1 MCIGLK
7 VITYFICYIVGE
19 FVSMLTQLIPGDNF
33 LITPCMLDKGL
44 KCMTTTSSPVTA
56 FVIVFVAKA
65 PNVVTQ

>member
-1 MCIGLK
+1 
-7 VITYFICYIVGE
+7 
-19 FVSMLTQLIPGDNF
+19 MLTQLIPGDNF